1 MDLLTQ
7 AYEERQG
14 RGEGV
19 AGGVNT
25 FMHWHFTSACMRP
38 ILACNALGTTLK
50 VAEANFSYPACGAT
64 EILYIKIS
72 SLSVSIHL
80 SLFKDGR
87 IIKCLITEK
96 RHQNIMVNCS
106 ITCYYSWAM
115 YSTNGPFYARFRD
128 HPGNKVFVSR
138 KRLLVK
144 T

>member
-1 MDLLTQ
+1 MKK
-7 AYEERQG
+7 G
-14 RGEGV
+14 RVGGREWR
-19 AGGVNT
+19 GGVNT
-25 FMHWHFTSACMRP
+25 FMHWRFTSAFMRL
-38 ILACNALGTTLK
+38 ILSCNTLGTTLI
-50 VAEANFSYPACGAT
+50 VAEANFSYQAREAT

-72 SLSVSIHL
+72 VTVSVIDL

>member
-1 MDLLTQ
+1 M
-7 AYEERQG
+7 
-14 RGEGV
+14 
-19 AGGVNT
+19 
-25 FMHWHFTSACMRP
+25 
-38 ILACNALGTTLK
+38 
-50 VAEANFSYPACGAT
+50 
-64 EILYIKIS
+64 
-72 SLSVSIHL
+72 SLPVSIDL

-144 T
+144 TWHAVINSNAIIYRLLCLCNIRLNSYRYIYVVVNLLSQVIFIFLLFKLHSHTLPYSKTNKRKQKLSGIKI